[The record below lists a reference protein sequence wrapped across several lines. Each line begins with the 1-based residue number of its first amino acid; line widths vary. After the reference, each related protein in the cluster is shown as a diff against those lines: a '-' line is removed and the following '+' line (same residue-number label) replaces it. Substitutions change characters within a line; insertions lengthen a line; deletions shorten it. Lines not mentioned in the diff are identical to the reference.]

1 MAFKALW
8 IFTKKCISKSYSF
21 LVTDATLGSD
31 NILSFWKN
39 LLERIQKLITEINDK
54 ISDERLQYDIDR
66 EAVERSTLSEK
77 SDNYEYLM
85 DEEILHSNQ
94 RQIIKQ
100 AKFTYYPLGKAF
112 EKQKK
117 QLKCKEKNRY
127 YYKSKRKTISF
138 RK

>member
-1 MAFKALW
+1 MDFKALR
-8 IFTKKCISKSYSF
+8 IFTKKCISKTNSF

-31 NILSFWKN
+31 HILSFWKN
-39 LLERIQKLITEINDK
+39 LLEKIQKLITEINDK

-100 AKFTYYPLGKAF
+100 AKFTYSL
-112 EKQKK
+112 EKQN
-117 QLKCKEKNRY
+117 LP
-127 YYKSKRKTISF
+127 
-138 RK
+138 